1 MDSGQFFRPL
11 YNALALQRATSD
23 ATYQVNQ
30 NNALMNLRQR
40 GMDMDQQRLDM
51 LGQQNALKNQQQQ
64 SQLEQMAA
72 FRNAAATLENT
83 PEGHA
88 QLQRQFPMLYKQ
100 AGLSSMLPEQPKPLT
115 GNYVDD
121 EGNYNV
127 YSADPGSGEVRQLAL
142 GRSRKPTPT
151 TSVHVGNEGP
161 QFGTIPQG
169 YQLVK
174 ADDGSYRMDPVQG
187 GPADAEIKAT
197 QQEKLMAARD
207 AARKSKVVT
216 RNIDKA
222 IKGTGI
228 FTAGFIGN
236 LISSVP
242 GSPAYDLGQ
251 TIDTIK
257 ANIGF
262 DALQAMRD
270 ASPTGGALGQVS
282 ERELAQLERVLG
294 SLDQAQ
300 TPKQLAEN
308 LRLIR
313 KHYNN
318 WKAAVMKASPSDF
331 AERATEEDPAYS
343 RTQAE
348 YQDQET
354 SSGKIKFLG
363 FE

>member
-1 MDSGQFFRPL
+1 MDVRQFWQPTH
-11 YNALALQRATSD
+11 NALANMPRLAEQKLAV
-23 ATYQVNQ
+23 QQ

-51 LGQQNALKNQQQQ
+51 LGRQNALENQQQQ

-88 QLQRQFPMLYKQ
+88 ELQRQFPMLYKQ

-197 QQEKLMAARD
+197 QQKKLMAARD

-262 DALQAMRD
+262 DTLQAMRD